1 MDFEKKRWISLV
13 AGVIIE
19 ILVGAVYAWSVFT
32 MPLSEKFGWSLSQ
45 LSLAYTI
52 NTVSGMLSS
61 MFLVPKIR
69 KRLNIRDCILLG
81 SLLYGGGNIL
91 AGFVDNLYLFYIVHP
106 VITGIGNSLIYPA
119 LISYAMEL
127 FPEKTGFSGG
137 MMAAGYGF
145 GSVIWAVVVTNL
157 FAVTGDISRVF
168 VILGVMFLVCIALLS
183 HLIYIIPADF
193 TEKFQAIVQKKA
205 KEKGTVVSLSEKPRG
220 QMVKDPI
227 FYIAYISLLASIICG
242 TMVISQGSPIMQSKF
257 AMSAQAAAVVVSAF
271 SISNTLGR
279 PVWGVISDRI
289 GRTTSLIFLNI
300 LMGVSMVVLFL
311 VDVQIV
317 YVLALML
324 CTMCYGG
331 VASLVAPVTGDLFGT
346 KYITENYGIT
356 FSVYGI
362 AGIIGAPLIAFIKE
376 ASGGYEGSFLFGFV
390 LCVIGLIFSLLIS
403 SKYRKATSEHAG
415 ADTKAV

>member
-127 FPEKTGFSGG
+127 FPEKTGFSSGV
-137 MMAAGYGF
+137 MAAGYGF
-145 GSVIWAVVVTNL
+145 GSVVWAVAASSLHINV
-157 FAVTGDISRVF
+157 GDISQVI
-168 VILGVMFLVCIALLS
+168 VILGAISLVGIEVLAFF
-183 HLIYIIPADF
+183 IYTVPMDF
-193 TEKFQAIVQKKA
+193 KEKFEGILQERA
-205 KEKGTVVSLSEKPRG
+205 KEKGTALSLSEKPRG
-220 QMVKDPI
+220 QMLRDPI
-227 FYIAYISLLASIICG
+227 FYIAYISLLASIVCG

-257 AMSAQAAAVVVSAF
+257 A
-271 SISNTLGR
+271 
-279 PVWGVISDRI
+279 
-289 GRTTSLIFLNI
+289 
-300 LMGVSMVVLFL
+300 
-311 VDVQIV
+311 
-317 YVLALML
+317 
-324 CTMCYGG
+324 
-331 VASLVAPVTGDLFGT
+331 
-346 KYITENYGIT
+346 
-356 FSVYGI
+356 
-362 AGIIGAPLIAFIKE
+362 
-376 ASGGYEGSFLFGFV
+376 
-390 LCVIGLIFSLLIS
+390 
-403 SKYRKATSEHAG
+403 
-415 ADTKAV
+415 